1 MSKSDKMYAKSPKIE
16 KDKDGKPGIK
26 KPEKADAE
34 DMGVS
39 DNTNEM
45 PVDAHEQERQS
56 MHKRHEEE
64 LKSLQDGHHK
74 AVGDMNSRHEKDL
87 KEMHKRHA
95 GSTGTEKTGGE
106 DISKTEET
114 KKEDK

>member
-1 MSKSDKMYAKSPKIE
+1 MAKSDKLYAKSPKIE
-16 KDKDGKPGIK
+16 KDDKGKPGIK

-39 DNTNEM
+39 DNKTEM
-45 PVDAHEQERQS
+45 PVDVHEQERQS

-64 LKSLQDGHHK
+64 LKSLQEGHHK

-95 GSTGTEKTGGE
+95 GSTEKAGE
-106 DISKTEET
+106 DPKEV
-114 KKEDK
+114 KKESE